1 MTDQEKDKRTRSND
15 LQVSQGHEAQQ
26 QQAQT
31 QSDGKFKK
39 VQTNKQCTPV
49 RNDLF
54 GKKRFKS

>member
-31 QSDGKFKK
+31 KPNGKFKK
-39 VQTNKQCTPV
+39 VNTKQTSNSHQWEMT
-49 RNDLF
+49 
-54 GKKRFKS
+54 